1 MCKKKYIETGVILM
15 DFLRRAWLFTKAK
28 VGRTALLIL
37 TMTAVLVFVL
47 AGLVINNSA
56 NKSIETAKK
65 EAGATVTLSVNR
77 ENMMKRPDDSSSTST
92 DEKPTFEMTPVKES
106 DAEKIAD
113 LSGVKSYSF
122 TKQTSATKGDGI
134 EPISTSDSSSS
145 SNESSDAMMP
155 GGGRGGMMEQQSG
168 DFRVVGTN
176 DLASSTDF
184 SSGTNEITDGRALT
198 ADDEGTENVVIEE
211 NLASENDLKV
221 GDTFK
226 LEDDEAKAYTV
237 KVVGI
242 YKSSAS
248 VDTMAQQF
256 SFMNVSNQIYS
267 SLSFANTL
275 AGTTGTLDS
284 AVYNLSNPKNTDAF
298 VEKAEKLV
306 DTDTYSV
313 TSNDAMYQQMLAPLN
328 NVAKFSKNIVWLVAI
343 AGAIILTLIMLLMV
357 RERRGEIGIL
367 MSMGESRKK
376 IIGQFFT
383 EVLMITAVSVGLA
396 TAIGGPVGN
405 VIGSQLLNSET
416 TTTQT
421 VSAQGGPG
429 ATNGN
434 APDGQ
439 MPGGNGGFGGGGPMS
454 AAFGQNAETQAEINK
469 LNVKLTGKQ
478 IAILGAIALGIA
490 AVAILIASIG
500 IVRLNPKA
508 ILTGA

>member
-1 MCKKKYIETGVILM
+1 
-15 DFLRRAWLFTKAK
+15 
-28 VGRTALLIL
+28 
-37 TMTAVLVFVL
+37 
-47 AGLVINNSA
+47 
-56 NKSIETAKK
+56 
-65 EAGATVTLSVNR
+65 
-77 ENMMKRPDDSSSTST
+77 
-92 DEKPTFEMTPVKES
+92 
-106 DAEKIAD
+106 
-113 LSGVKSYSF
+113 
-122 TKQTSATKGDGI
+122 
-134 EPISTSDSSSS
+134 
-145 SNESSDAMMP
+145 
-155 GGGRGGMMEQQSG
+155 
-168 DFRVVGTN
+168 
-176 DLASSTDF
+176 
-184 SSGTNEITDGRALT
+184 LT
-198 ADDEGTENVVIEE
+198 ADDEGTKNVVIEE
-211 NLASENDLKV
+211 NLASENNLKV

-226 LEDDEAKAYTV
+226 LEDDDAKAYTV

-405 VIGSQLLNSET
+405 VIGSQLLSSET

-434 APDGQ
+434 APGGQ
-439 MPGGNGGFGGGGPMS
+439 MPGGNGGGQGRGGFGGGPMS

-490 AVAILIASIG
+490 TVAILIASIG

>member
-1 MCKKKYIETGVILM
+1 M

-56 NKSIETAKK
+56 NKSIETAKQ

-77 ENMMKRPDDSSSTST
+77 ENMMKRPDESSSTST

-134 EPISTSDSSSS
+134 EPITTSDST
-145 SNESSDAMMP
+145 SSDNSTSSQTDSAQGGMP
-155 GGGRGGMMEQQSG
+155 GGPGGGMMQQQSG

-184 SSGTNEITDGRALT
+184 SGGTNEITDGRALT
-198 ADDEGTENVVIEE
+198 ADDEGTKNVVIEE

-226 LEDDEAKAYTV
+226 LEDDDAKAYTV
-237 KVVGI
+237 KIVGI

-298 VEKAEKLV
+298 VAKAEKLI

-429 ATNGN
+429 ASNGN
-434 APDGQ
+434 APSGQ
-439 MPGGNGGFGGGGPMS
+439 MPGGNGGSQGRSGFGGGGPMS

-490 AVAILIASIG
+490 TVAILIASIG